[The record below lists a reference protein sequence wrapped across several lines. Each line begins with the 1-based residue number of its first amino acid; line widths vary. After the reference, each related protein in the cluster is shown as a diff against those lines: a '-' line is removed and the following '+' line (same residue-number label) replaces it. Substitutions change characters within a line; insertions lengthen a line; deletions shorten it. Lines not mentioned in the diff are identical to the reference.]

1 MIENYINE
9 EIKIFFICWEV
20 IFKNRVLVKI
30 FLVKKEN
37 VVNFN
42 VLFDKDKDNLFLK
55 YKLDGNVLI

>member
-1 MIENYINE
+1 MIENCINE
-9 EIKIFFICWEV
+9 KIKIFFICWEV

-42 VLFDKDKDNLFLK
+42 VLFDKDKYNLFLK

>member
-42 VLFDKDKDNLFLK
+42 VLFDKDKYNLFLK